1 MIFEVRKN
9 FIAESNDRRTEK
21 VSSVGIES
29 IYVAVVEK
37 KKKKKKK
44 KQMQGEV
51 KMLVMCLAG
60 VLAPSTSLH
69 ITMYIE
75 SCSWILFYIHVLRW

>member
-1 MIFEVRKN
+1 MIFKARKN

-29 IYVAVVEK
+29 IYVAVVRK
-37 KKKKKKK
+37 KKKKKRKKK

-69 ITMYIE
+69 ITMYTE
-75 SCSWILFYIHVLRW
+75 SCSWILFYIQ

>member
-29 IYVAVVEK
+29 IYVAVVKKIRK
-37 KKKKKKK
+37 KKEKEK
-44 KQMQGEV
+44 ETN
-51 KMLVMCLAG
+51 A
-60 VLAPSTSLH
+60 
-69 ITMYIE
+69 
-75 SCSWILFYIHVLRW
+75 R

>member
-1 MIFEVRKN
+1 MRKN
-9 FIAESNDRRTEK
+9 FIAETNERRTEK

-29 IYVAVVEK
+29 IYIAVVK

-60 VLAPSTSLH
+60 VFSAINVTSH
-69 ITMYIE
+69 NNV
-75 SCSWILFYIHVLRW
+75 H

>member
-9 FIAESNDRRTEK
+9 FIAESDDRRTEK

-29 IYVAVVEK
+29 IYVAVVKKRRREK
-37 KKKKKKK
+37 KER
-44 KQMQGEV
+44 MQGEV

-69 ITMYIE
+69 ITMYTE

>member
-9 FIAESNDRRTEK
+9 SIAETNDRRTEK

-29 IYVAVVEK
+29 IYIAVVK
-37 KKKKKKK
+37 KGRRKKK

-51 KMLVMCLAG
+51 KILVMCLAG

>member
-9 FIAESNDRRTEK
+9 FIAETNDRRTEK

-29 IYVAVVEK
+29 IYVADV
-37 KKKKKKK
+37 KKKKKK

-75 SCSWILFYIHVLRW
+75 SCSWILFYIHVPRW